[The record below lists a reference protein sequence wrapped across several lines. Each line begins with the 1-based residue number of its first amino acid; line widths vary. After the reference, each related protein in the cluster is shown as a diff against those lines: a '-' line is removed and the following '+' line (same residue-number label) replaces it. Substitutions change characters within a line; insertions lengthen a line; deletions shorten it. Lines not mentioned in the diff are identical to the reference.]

1 MTVQSDRAL
10 RPYLGSLAAH
20 FAAGGMMGVV
30 FPWLIVHELH
40 ESQAWVGV
48 AQATASVPMMVLV
61 LFGGA
66 AADGRDLRAYLAR
79 LQLGAAMITI
89 LLALVV
95 AAHVVSFAAVT
106 ACMFMLSIFAAFIMP
121 ARDSLLS
128 HVVPPSLGLPRA
140 VAMSIA
146 ATFGGQLL
154 GTAAGAAASTVGAV
168 PLLCVQAALL
178 ALAGILTSRLTV
190 DNPEAMRP
198 NEPAPLARWL
208 HVTRDAFVVVWQHD
222 RLRTIILYLV
232 LGAPLFNGWFMV
244 GIPLTVRDVYQGSS
258 AALSLI
264 ITTFLLGLTIS
275 SFLFSRLPPVERPG
289 RLMMLLSLNNFFV
302 FTMVHFV
309 PPFWLFA
316 GLMFFWGLTSG
327 VAMAVTRG
335 MIQVAAPHAYR
346 ARVLSMLQFANVAGG
361 PPGSLMYGFLAQS
374 VGISNAVLVVPI
386 SVTVLWLSF
395 RFFSRLWEFRREDAI
410 ADTTAPIALD

>member
-1 MTVQSDRAL
+1 MTVRSDSSL
-10 RPYLGSLAAH
+10 QPYLVSLAAH

-40 ESQAWVGV
+40 EDQAWVGI
-48 AQATASVPMMVLV
+48 AQAVASLPMMILV

-79 LQLGAAMITI
+79 LQLGAAIVVI

-95 AAHVVSFAAVT
+95 ASHLLTFFAVT
-106 ACMFMLSIFAAFIMP
+106 ACMFMVSIFSAFIMP

-128 HVVPPSLGLPRA
+128 HVAPPSLGLPRA

-154 GTAAGAAASTVGAV
+154 GTAVGASASTVGAV
-168 PLLCVQAALL
+168 PLLCVQAILL
-178 ALAGILTSRLTV
+178 TIAGILSSRLAV
-190 DNPEAMRP
+190 DNPDAMRP
-198 NEPAPLARWL
+198 NEPAPLSRWL
-208 HVTRDAFVVVWQHD
+208 HVTGEAFVVVWQHE

-244 GIPLTVRDVYQGSS
+244 GIPLMVRDVYHGSS
-258 AALSLI
+258 AGLSLV

-289 RLMMLLSLNNFFV
+289 RLMMLLSLNNLFV
-302 FTMVHFV
+302 FAVVHFEL
-309 PPFWLFA
+309 PFEFFA
-316 GLMFFWGLTSG
+316 ALMFWWGLTSG

-361 PPGSLMYGFLAQS
+361 PPGSLMYGFLAQW
-374 VGISNAVLVVPI
+374 VGILNAVLVVPI
-386 SVTVLWLSF
+386 SVAILWLGF
-395 RFFSRLWEFRREDAI
+395 RFFSSLWEFRRDDAN
-410 ADTTAPIALD
+410 AATTAPIALD